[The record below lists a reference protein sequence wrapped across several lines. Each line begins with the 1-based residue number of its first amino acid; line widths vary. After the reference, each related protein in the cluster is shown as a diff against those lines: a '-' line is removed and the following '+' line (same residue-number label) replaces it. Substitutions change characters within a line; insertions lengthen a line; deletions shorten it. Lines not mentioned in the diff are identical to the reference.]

1 VTTTT
6 APTLTPTRTVVPF
19 DRVPGHLPGCKH
31 PEETERVTRWGE
43 IVTECRSCGVVT
55 VRQA

>member
-1 VTTTT
+1 MTGPKQ
-6 APTLTPTRTVVPF
+6 AVVPF

-43 IVTECRSCGVVT
+43 IVTACRSCGVVT